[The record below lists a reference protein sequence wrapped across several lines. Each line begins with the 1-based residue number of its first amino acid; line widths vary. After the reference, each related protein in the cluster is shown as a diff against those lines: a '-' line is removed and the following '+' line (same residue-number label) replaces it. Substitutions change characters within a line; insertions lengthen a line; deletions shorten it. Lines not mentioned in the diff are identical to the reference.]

1 MNRAELLESALVTA
15 RPKAYGPPERNFD
28 RIARFWSVYAHD
40 AMGAPPDMRTF
51 TATDVACMMAL
62 MKIARL
68 EETPDHLDSWT
79 DLAGYAACGVEVAT
93 GTVIEHSADEATWIE
108 VPYKEDFPSDLKAGD
123 RVRLGGF
130 SKQKFD
136 LIPDGEYGATEAWN
150 DLAVTSARRSRP
162 RWYKPEAG

>member
-1 MNRAELLESALVTA
+1 MNRAELLEGALAAVNA

-68 EETPDHLDSWT
+68 EETPDHVDSWV
-79 DLAGYAACGVEVAT
+79 DLAGYAACGAEVST
-93 GTVIEHSADEATWIE
+93 GVTIEHSADDAPKFK
-108 VPYKEDFPSDLKAGD
+108 VGD
-123 RVRLGGF
+123 RVKAYGLAGVVVALDSEDPNRPFGIRFDSDPPSFRTWPPLGE
-130 SKQKFD
+130 
-136 LIPDGEYGATEAWN
+136 IVAA
-150 DLAVTSARRSRP
+150 
-162 RWYKPEAG
+162 